1 MEQLKQALEDY
12 LGPLLSA
19 EVFMDK
25 PRLNP
30 GYNYNEALAEAI
42 CESVCM
48 IVVFSPLYEERSY
61 CLREFLAMEN
71 IEEKRKKIL
80 GEKYDRKRRMIIPI
94 VLRGKPQDLPPK
106 IKDIQ
111 YLDFSKIL
119 LATLTRNEEF
129 DNAIDTIAAEIHKHY
144 KDLKQLNSPGL
155 DEQCNLFELPP
166 EKEALTSWIKST
178 ISIGFPGRDNSN

>member
-12 LGPLLSA
+12 LGLWLSE

-61 CLREFLAMEN
+61 CLREFFAMER
-71 IEEKRKKIL
+71 IEEKRKQML

-94 VLRGKPQDLPPK
+94 VLRGKPEDLPPK

-111 YLDFSKIL
+111 YRDFSKIL

-129 DNAIDTIAAEIHKHY
+129 DSVINTIAADIYKYY
-144 KDLKQLNSPGL
+144 KDLKALNEKCDS
-155 DEQCNLFELPP
+155 FKLPP
-166 EKEALTSWIKST
+166 EEEARRSWIKST
-178 ISIGFPGRDNSN
+178 LT